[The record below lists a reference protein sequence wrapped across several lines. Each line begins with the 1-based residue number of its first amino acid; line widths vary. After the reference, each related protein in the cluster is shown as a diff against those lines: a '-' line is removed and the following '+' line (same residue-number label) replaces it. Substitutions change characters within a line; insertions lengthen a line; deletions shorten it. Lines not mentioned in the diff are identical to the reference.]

1 MAVYLEKENSKKLDQ
16 TPIALGNFFQ
26 KKLLQLELKKRNHVS

>member
-26 KKLLQLELKKRNHVS
+26 KNYFNLN